1 MMMQSR
7 HSRQLE
13 PMRRVQKRARA
24 RFDIRIKGVLMANSS
39 FIFMRASIWN
49 SRSGRCAVFPGGG
62 QIRNGR
68 IAGVERR
75 RGRGSAEDSRRLAQ
89 IPLL

>member
-1 MMMQSR
+1 
-7 HSRQLE
+7 
-13 PMRRVQKRARA
+13 MRRVQKRARA
-24 RFDIRIKGVLMANSS
+24 RSDIRIKGVLMANSS

-49 SRSGRCAVFPGGG
+49 SRSGRRAVFPGG

-75 RGRGSAEDSRRLAQ
+75 RGRGGAEDSRRLAQ